1 MKVGDLVKEQRVLH
15 LAERTL
21 LKGIILS
28 FDEVGDPIVWWF
40 SQQKGTSTFRW
51 SVEVLSGC

>member
-1 MKVGDLVKEQRVLH
+1 VKVGDLVKEHGGLH
-15 LAERTL
+15 LTERTL

-40 SQQKGTSTFRW
+40 SRQKGAATFRW
-51 SVEVLSGC
+51 SVEVLSGY

>member
-1 MKVGDLVKEQRVLH
+1 MKVGDLVKEQRGFH
-15 LAERTL
+15 RTDRTP

-28 FDEVGDPIVWWF
+28 FDEDGDPNVWWL
-40 SQQKGTSTFRW
+40 SRQKSTWTFRW